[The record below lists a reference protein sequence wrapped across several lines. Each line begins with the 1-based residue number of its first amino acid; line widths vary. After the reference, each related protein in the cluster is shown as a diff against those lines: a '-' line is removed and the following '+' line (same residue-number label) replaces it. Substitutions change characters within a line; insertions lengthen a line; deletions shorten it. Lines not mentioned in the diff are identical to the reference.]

1 MICHKEYLERNGV
14 FSTNARQ
21 YMFIF
26 CILPELLYQV
36 IQKKEL
42 QSNHHIISKDRN
54 LWPIRIVIVI
64 WYDVNMPSEI
74 SNICKELGYEV
85 WHRFLFKEHGFN
97 HKMIQ
102 QFKSKTLI
110 LNLYTVGLSIHFSW
124 TYSKN
129 DLCIWKNHWHYIRYL
144 GFKCFKWNHF
154 QLFDALE

>member
-1 MICHKEYLERNGV
+1 MSLFICHKEYLERNGV

-36 IQKKEL
+36 IQKNEL

-85 WHRFLFKEHGFN
+85 WHRFFPKNMDSTIKWYNNSNLKHLYWIYIRLVYRFIFHEHIP
-97 HKMIQ
+97 KMIYV
-102 QFKSKTLI
+102 SEIITGI
-110 LNLYTVGLSIHFSW
+110 VHII
-124 TYSKN
+124 
-129 DLCIWKNHWHYIRYL
+129 LCI
-144 GFKCFKWNHF
+144 
-154 QLFDALE
+154 